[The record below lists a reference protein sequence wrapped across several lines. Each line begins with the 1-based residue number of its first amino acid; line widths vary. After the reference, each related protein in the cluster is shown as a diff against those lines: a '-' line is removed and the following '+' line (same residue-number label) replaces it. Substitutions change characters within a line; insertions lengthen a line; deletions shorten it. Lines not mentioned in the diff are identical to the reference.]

1 VFECASKDKKGTK
14 QPLCKSIVA
23 EITVNIIVPLTGRSD
38 AMHRFIKT
46 YANLV
51 KNHHELL
58 NLIIVDF
65 PESNHEFEALK
76 KELEDYEKKIGNT
89 KIKLLRESGEF
100 SRGKGLQTGA
110 FSCEHDDLLFFCDID
125 MVFNAETLR
134 HIRQYTVQGE
144 LAFYPTVFSKYDP
157 ASTLKKGNFHISE
170 REGFWREYGFG
181 MVSLY
186 QADFLESGGFDTS
199 LSGWG
204 LEDVHLVS
212 NFVAKGKDIMRSNA
226 ASLVHPWHPKFCAED
241 LSQTQKD
248 SCVRTRAS
256 HVASQPILYQ
266 KWLKKNH

>member
-1 VFECASKDKKGTK
+1 
-14 QPLCKSIVA
+14 
-23 EITVNIIVPLTGRSD
+23 
-38 AMHRFIKT
+38 
-46 YANLV
+46 
-51 KNHHELL
+51 
-58 NLIIVDF
+58 
-65 PESNHEFEALK
+65 
-76 KELEDYEKKIGNT
+76 
-89 KIKLLRESGEF
+89 
-100 SRGKGLQTGA
+100 
-110 FSCEHDDLLFFCDID
+110 

-212 NFVAKGKDIMRSNA
+212 NFVAKGKVRG
-226 ASLVHPWHPKFCAED
+226 LVVF
-241 LSQTQKD
+241 
-248 SCVRTRAS
+248 
-256 HVASQPILYQ
+256 
-266 KWLKKNH
+266 